1 MDGPAGPGGGGFV
14 NARITSVSR
23 AVRPWLV
30 VASLVA
36 IALVEAAGKRWLP

>member
-1 MDGPAGPGGGGFV
+1 MH
-14 NARITSVSR
+14 ARITLLSR

-30 VASLVA
+30 MASLMA